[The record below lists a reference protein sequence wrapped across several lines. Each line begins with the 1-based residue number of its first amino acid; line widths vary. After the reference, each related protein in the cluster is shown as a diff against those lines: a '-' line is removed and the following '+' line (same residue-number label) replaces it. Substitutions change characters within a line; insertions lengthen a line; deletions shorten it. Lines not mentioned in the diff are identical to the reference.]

1 MNEISLKIFEFITG
15 FTSGFLSFLNIF
27 LYPSTGFQP
36 LPGKLYKIK
45 LIMSNNKKLTIGLF
59 GFGTVGK
66 GLYEVLQSTPTLQS
80 SIKKICIKN
89 MDKERGIAAGN
100 FTNDAAVLLGDADI
114 NVIVE
119 LIDDA
124 DAAFEIVKTALQNG
138 KAVVTANKKMI
149 AEHFEELLNLQ
160 QQYNTPFLYEA
171 ACCASMPIVRNLEE
185 YYDNDLLQSFRGII
199 NGSTNFILT
208 KMFGEDL
215 EFNEALLLAQQL
227 GFAES
232 DPKLDI
238 GGFDAANKL
247 SILLAH
253 SFGVISKT
261 NELLFNGIEQVSLRD
276 AAVARQ
282 KNYSIKLVA
291 NAIKLKNGKLAAF
304 VLPQFVTASDD
315 LYHVENEFNAVTTES
330 AFADKHFFKGKGAG
344 AFPTASAVLSDVSA
358 LRYNYRYEYKKIHH
372 QACAGLSNDFY
383 LKVFVSVDD
392 PGKINKED
400 FEWIEEWHNGIGYSW
415 LIGVIHAEKLF
426 YYKWWKQP
434 GLSLICCPE
443 AVIETIDYRKISKRS
458 LELAG
463 VV

>member
-1 MNEISLKIFEFITG
+1 MRLCGKTKNM
-15 FTSGFLSFLNIF
+15 
-27 LYPSTGFQP
+27 ST
-36 LPGKLYKIK
+36 
-45 LIMSNNKKLTIGLF
+45 NNKLNIGLF

-66 GLYEVLQSTPTLQS
+66 GLYDVLHSTPTLQS

-89 MDKERGIAAGN
+89 IDKKRSIAAEN
-100 FTNDAAVLLGDADI
+100 FTTDAAVLLNDENI

-124 DAAFEIVKTALQNG
+124 TAAFGIVKTALQNG
-138 KAVVTANKKMI
+138 KAVVSANKKMI
-149 AEHFEELLNLQ
+149 AEHFEELLQLQ
-160 QQYNTPFLYEA
+160 QQYKTPFLYEA

-208 KMFGEDL
+208 RIFEEQL
-215 EFNEALLLAQQL
+215 EFNEALRLAQQL

-253 SFGVISKT
+253 SFGVITKP
-261 NELLFNGIEQVSLRD
+261 EQFIFNGIESVSLPD
-276 AAVARQ
+276 ALVA
-282 KNYSIKLVA
+282 KEKKYSIKLVA
-291 NAIKLKNGKLAAF
+291 NAKKLSNGKLAAF
-304 VLPQFVTASDD
+304 VLPEFVTPKDD
-315 LYHVENEFNAVTTES
+315 LYHVQNEFNAVTTES

-344 AFPTASAVLSDVSA
+344 AFPTASAVLSDISA
-358 LRYNYRYEYKKIHH
+358 LRYNYKYEYKKIYH
-372 QACAGLSNDFY
+372 QTDTVLSNDFY

-392 PGKINKED
+392 IDKINKGD
-400 FEWIEEWHNGIGYSW
+400 FEWIEEWHNEFNYSW
-415 LIGVIHAEKLF
+415 LVGVIHADKLF
-426 YYKWWKQP
+426 YYDWWKQA
-434 GLSLICCPE
+434 GVSLILCPD
-443 AVIETIDYRKISKRS
+443 AIIETIDYKKISKRS

-463 VV
+463 VA